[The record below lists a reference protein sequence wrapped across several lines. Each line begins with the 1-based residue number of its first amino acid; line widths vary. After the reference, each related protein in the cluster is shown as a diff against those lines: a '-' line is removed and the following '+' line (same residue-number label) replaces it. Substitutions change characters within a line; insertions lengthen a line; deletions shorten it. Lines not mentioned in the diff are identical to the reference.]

1 MVASQERRDSSSA
14 QLAHHSRKNSGALTA
29 TADRRWGNS
38 DIVADTGLSPKRPK
52 GTQPRSGE
60 RMMRR
65 GVYCD
70 RWGDQQI
77 RENEEERAKQQPTMI
92 EKKRRLS
99 RGFRS
104 FCLSLP
110 RMGSSWKCHHR
121 LPLLLRQPP
130 PRPRSPL
137 TWARDPLTRSPSVS
151 AKSLSPSRLVAYQYY
166 YHGGV
171 IYMLLC
177 LVCVLVIGPL
187 SCGRHSTDR

>member
-1 MVASQERRDSSSA
+1 MTSVPRVEGGLVEIQTTVLISCVSGTVTRGRGSKNQRFLWTSLMEASQERRDSSSA

-99 RGFRS
+99 RAAFV
-104 FCLSLP
+104 LSVFLYP
-110 RMGSSWKCHHR
+110 AWAAAGNATAGSSSSSSVS
-121 LPLLLRQPP
+121 LLL
-130 PRPRSPL
+130 
-137 TWARDPLTRSPSVS
+137 
-151 AKSLSPSRLVAYQYY
+151 
-166 YHGGV
+166 
-171 IYMLLC
+171 
-177 LVCVLVIGPL
+177 VLAVL
-187 SCGRHSTDR
+187 